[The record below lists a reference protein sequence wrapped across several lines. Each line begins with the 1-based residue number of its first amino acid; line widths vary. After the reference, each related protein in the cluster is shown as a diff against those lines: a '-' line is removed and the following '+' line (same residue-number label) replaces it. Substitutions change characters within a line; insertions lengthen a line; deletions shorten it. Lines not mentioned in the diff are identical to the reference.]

1 MDKVQSDYLKL
12 LSAIRSRKAKC
23 ADCARPIQESVTGVK
38 HRNSES
44 GQDSICDACF
54 YQELGE
60 RLQSD
65 MPNMTALAV

>member
-12 LSAIRSRKAKC
+12 LSAIRSRKTKC

-38 HRNSES
+38 HRKAER
-44 GQDSICDACF
+44 GQESICDACF

-60 RLQSD
+60 NLPSD
-65 MPNMTALAV
+65 MPHMAALAV